1 MLVYALMMV
10 IANVF
15 IREASPRIGAWQMT
29 FVRFAIG
36 VLAMAPALARAG
48 AGALRTERLGGHFGR
63 SMVMVVG
70 TLCGFYGFSHLPLAD
85 AGGLFYTR
93 PIFVTLLAA
102 VLLGES
108 LRRKS
113 IVALVGAF
121 FGMLVILRPG
131 QGELNIV
138 LWVPLAG
145 AALLA
150 AAAVQTKQLLRTERP
165 NTVLFYANAFGAA
178 ICAVFALHTWVDPTP
193 REWLMLGLIGGFGII
208 AQWAMVRA
216 YAVGQPSAIAPFEY
230 AQFVFA
236 PLLGLLVFAEPLL
249 PWTTLGIA
257 MIVASGVYLA
267 REPAATIRASPDG
280 GRGTNGKSA

>member
-1 MLVYALMMV
+1 MLVYAFMMV
-10 IANVF
+10 VANVF

-48 AGALRTERLGGHFGR
+48 SSAYRTHRLPGHLGR
-63 SMVMVVG
+63 STIMVAG

-93 PIFVTLLAA
+93 PIFVTVLAA
-102 VLLGES
+102 LLLGEVI
-108 LRRKS
+108 RRKQVLALS
-113 IVALVGAF
+113 VAFV
-121 FGMLVILRPG
+121 GMLLILKPG
-131 QGELNIV
+131 RGELNIV

-150 AAAVQTKQLLRTERP
+150 TAAIQTKQLLRTESP
-165 NTVLFYANAFGAA
+165 IAVLFYANAFGAA
-178 ICAVFALHTWVDPTP
+178 ICAAFALHTWVEPTA
-193 REWLMLGLIGGFGII
+193 REWLMLGLIGGFGIV

-216 YAVGQPSAIAPFEY
+216 YAVGEPSTIAPFEY

-236 PLLGLLVFAEPLL
+236 PILGLLIFAEPLVPL
-249 PWTTLGIA
+249 TTVGIGL
-257 MIVASGVYLA
+257 IVASGVYLA
-267 REPAATIRASPDG
+267 RERESVTSKA
-280 GRGTNGKSA
+280 